1 MKRNNLWAPWR
12 KKYIISHKTK
22 KCIFC
27 KPKEYVL
34 DVTKYSFSMLNIY
47 PYNNGHVMVA
57 PKRHVRSLENLSK
70 EELMDLM
77 ALVVKTKKTLD
88 RKLKPHG
95 YNIGLNIGKMGGAGF
110 PGHIHMHI
118 VPRWAGDTNFMPAV
132 SNTKII
138 SDSLDAMYKLFKS
151 SLRGGR

>member
-1 MKRNNLWAPWR
+1 
-12 KKYIISHKTK
+12 
-22 KCIFC
+22 
-27 KPKEYVL
+27 
-34 DVTKYSFSMLNIY
+34 
-47 PYNNGHVMVA
+47 MVA